1 MVGTT
6 KALELAELSE
16 FSNSLTHRFCSP
28 GQLTFWVMIQNLGK
42 VYQCHAHMESYS
54 ETGRQKTST
63 VLFLPPCSNAHVQC
77 VTDAGKKNATD
88 SAQYAA
94 ICILFISVVS
104 KKGNERRTGRDKFS
118 AIG

>member
-63 VLFLPPCSNAHVQC
+63 VLFLPPCSNAHVQW
-77 VTDAGKKNATD
+77 VTDAGKKMP
-88 SAQYAA
+88 Q
-94 ICILFISVVS
+94 ILLNMQPFAYCSSVWS
-104 KKGNERRTGRDKFS
+104 LRKAMKDGQAETNFLP
-118 AIG
+118 